1 MNPIGNQ
8 FGRCFN
14 MSSLAPLKELQLAA
28 AEAKVPEIEAKVAEA
43 RQQRK
48 AAAEAAAAE
57 AAAAEVEAQAAA
69 MEVGDHFM
77 TMVLPQYDVHR
88 EWIEMNWSLYL
99 HSIILKHD
107 DFDFLW
113 LK

>member
-1 MNPIGNQ
+1 
-8 FGRCFN
+8 
-14 MSSLAPLKELQLAA
+14 MSSLPLKELQLAA

-57 AAAAEVEAQAAA
+57 AAAAEAEAQAAA
-69 MEVGDHFM
+69 MEVPGSFNM

>member
-88 EWIEMNWSLYL
+88 E
-99 HSIILKHD
+99 
-107 DFDFLW
+107 
-113 LK
+113 

>member
-1 MNPIGNQ
+1 MNPIVNQ
-8 FGRCFN
+8 FGRLNMFSTCFQHVR
-14 MSSLAPLKELQLAA
+14 PLKELQLAA

-77 TMVLPQYDVHR
+77 TMVQR
-88 EWIEMNWSLYL
+88 MN
-99 HSIILKHD
+99 
-107 DFDFLW
+107 
-113 LK
+113 